1 MFSEL
6 NFFCITTS
14 WWGELK
20 NKIHQREK
28 IRIFYVAVVA
38 KRGAASQHG
47 SIRYFNFVVKMML
60 QTSVGSD
67 GLCPPEEAEVAG
79 PGVGLRSVAPR
90 HQPAHQ
96 GQSSMLHYTAEKTRV
111 RSSPV
116 LLKKKKTG
124 IMSHFNKTVK
134 PNSSTSGLVCFD

>member
-1 MFSEL
+1 
-6 NFFCITTS
+6 
-14 WWGELK
+14 
-20 NKIHQREK
+20 
-28 IRIFYVAVVA
+28 
-38 KRGAASQHG
+38 
-47 SIRYFNFVVKMML
+47 MML

-96 GQSSMLHYTAEKTRV
+96 GQSSMLHYTAEKNKGSILAR
-111 RSSPV
+111 P
-116 LLKKKKTG
+116 LEEKKTG
-124 IMSHFNKTVK
+124 IMSHFNETVK

>member
-1 MFSEL
+1 M
-6 NFFCITTS
+6 
-14 WWGELK
+14 
-20 NKIHQREK
+20 
-28 IRIFYVAVVA
+28 V
-38 KRGAASQHG
+38 
-47 SIRYFNFVVKMML
+47 L

-79 PGVGLRSVAPR
+79 PGVGLRSVVPR

-96 GQSSMLHYTAEKTRV
+96 GQSSINAALHSRKNKGSILARPLEE
-111 RSSPV
+111 
-116 LLKKKKTG
+116 KKTG